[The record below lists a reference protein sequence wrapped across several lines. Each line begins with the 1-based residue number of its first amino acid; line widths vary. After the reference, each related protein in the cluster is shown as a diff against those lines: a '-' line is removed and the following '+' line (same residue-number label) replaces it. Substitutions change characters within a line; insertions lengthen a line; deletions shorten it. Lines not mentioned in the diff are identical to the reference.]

1 MAYPSDGNRRLARR
15 VTVFCAALAALL
27 MAMPAASAQSDNTAS
42 SATLAPPDAVESG
55 QLAPLGPVESTQ
67 MPAAAG
73 TAGVPA
79 SGFGQGFWQGIT
91 VADAEPLLAKIEL
104 PLRSPVMAGLWRRA
118 MLTDEEPTG
127 GAPGHFM
134 AARLDGLYRAGL
146 LKDAAALIAK
156 APKSTDAQQL
166 TAGARVLLGL
176 GDDAKACAA
185 VKAIP
190 LSGGPLKGRS
200 RNDALLMVAFC
211 AARDKQPNH
220 AGLAAEVLRDQNF
233 GEPLAL
239 AVLDSIAESKTPKL
253 PHTDNLTL
261 IDYKFLSLLGNAA
274 AERFLPRA
282 APDLMV
288 AIANDPA
295 AEPGAR
301 LAAAEAAAR
310 LNAVEDADL
319 AAIYRAAPFQPP
331 QLADPASALAGL
343 APPLQ
348 RALLFQAAEH
358 ETSTPRKV
366 EFVRQLLATA
376 RRDAILGPVARLAAP
391 VIDAVRPKPELAAF
405 SEPAIETLL
414 AAGRYDHAVGW
425 TLLGGSNA
433 GPGGNPLLHWLTLVD
448 VADAEGHVPHGSSMK
463 YAEDLAT
470 GSAFSPVMLVRLAT
484 VLDALQYDVPVPI
497 WQGAQNAQQ
506 TLSKADQ
513 GHLPDTGLLSKLQ
526 DVAKRKSLGLTVLL
540 ALATVG
546 PGQATSVHPVALG
559 EAIKALQ
566 AAGLEPDARRLGFE
580 ALFEAWPR
588 RPGG

>member
-1 MAYPSDGNRRLARR
+1 MASRSGGNSRLCRLL
-15 VTVFCAALAALL
+15 VLASGALL
-27 MAMPAASAQSDNTAS
+27 LAVSAAVAQSDNPPVVS
-42 SATLAPPDAVESG
+42 TLAPPDAVESG
-55 QLAPLGPVESTQ
+55 QLAPLAPVESTQ
-67 MPAAAG
+67 MPAAEG
-73 TAGVPA
+73 TDGVPA
-79 SGFGQGFWQGIT
+79 SGFGGGFWQGVT
-91 VADAEPLLAKIEL
+91 FAEAAPLMAKIEL
-104 PLRSPVMAGLWRRA
+104 PLRSPAMAMLWRRA

-127 GAPGHFM
+127 GAAGQFL

-156 APKSTDAQQL
+156 SPKTTDPQQL
-166 TAGARVLLGL
+166 AATARVLLGL

-185 VKAIP
+185 VKSIP
-190 LSGGPLKGRS
+190 LSGGPLKGRA
-200 RNDALLMVAFC
+200 RNDSLLMVAYC

-220 AGLAAEVLRDQNF
+220 ASLAAEVLRDQNF

-391 VIDAVRPKPELAAF
+391 VIDAVRPKPELVAF

-526 DVAKRKSLGLTVLL
+526 DAAKRKSLGLTVLL